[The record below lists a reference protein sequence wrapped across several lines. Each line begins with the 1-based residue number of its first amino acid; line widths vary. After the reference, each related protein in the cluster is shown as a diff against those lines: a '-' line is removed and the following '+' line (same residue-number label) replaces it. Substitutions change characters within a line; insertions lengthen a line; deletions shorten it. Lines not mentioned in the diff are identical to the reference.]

1 MNLETRAF
9 IRHLYL
15 VEKLPKKI
23 IARKL
28 NLTPKTVRR
37 ALKKQTFTPPAKVRL
52 SKLDDFKTKIDELQ
66 KAYPGISAIRI
77 QEEIKKSGY
86 GGSISILRDYLKT
99 LRPKSKSFLIIQTA
113 PGEEAQVDWAYA
125 GSLENKQKIYCFVMV
140 LSFSGLLYLEFFPSQ
155 TLENFLSGHLSA
167 FHFFQGVPKKIHYD
181 NLKSVV
187 VSRLGSQILNLWD
200 LSFVNQKHNAILM
213 GPPGIGK
220 THLAL
225 ALGYQACLQGIKT
238 LFTTAMNLINLLSA
252 SLADN
257 SFLKTMKL
265 FTSPPLLILD
275 ELGYL
280 PVDKQG
286 AELLFQV
293 ISNRYECG
301 SILVTTN
308 RAFRDWG
315 TILNNDAT
323 LASAIIDRLLH
334 HGTLVQIK
342 GDSYRIK

>member
-1 MNLETRAF
+1 M
-9 IRHLYL
+9 IM
-15 VEKLPKKI
+15 K
-23 IARKL
+23 
-28 NLTPKTVRR
+28 
-37 ALKKQTFTPPAKVRL
+37 
-52 SKLDDFKTKIDELQ
+52 LQ
-66 KAYPGISAIRI
+66 KVKENLVSLHLTAMADSLEDCQKKVETDNLSSLDLLFLLSSQEIAARQQRLVKTRLLSAHFPV
-77 QEEIKKSGY
+77 IKTIDAFDFSF
-86 GGSISILRDYLKT
+86 
-99 LRPKSKSFLIIQTA
+99 PKSI
-113 PGEEAQVDWAYA
+113 
-125 GSLENKQKIYCFVMV
+125 
-140 LSFSGLLYLEFFPSQ
+140 
-155 TLENFLSGHLSA
+155 
-167 FHFFQGVPKKIHYD
+167 PK
-181 NLKSVV
+181 
-187 VSRLGSQILNLWD
+187 SQILNLWD